1 MSDFSSTSRYIEI
14 RPDNIPADGV
24 ISFKNGFPVLSFTIS
39 AQEGLLDPST
49 IRIVGDLNVYSDN
62 NTPPTKAVAGDK
74 LNMNSRL
81 GIFNVVD
88 QLTIRSNRT
97 KMICEQIRHYSKW
110 LNTYMAT
117 TSSLQDQM
125 GHLGESCLMMPN
137 SDAFREG
144 TIETPGASLWERK
157 SFSMHLPCGMLQSG
171 NMINLRPDAFGGLQ
185 IEIML
190 APDSNVLYFEDGVIP
205 PAKAE
210 AHYRLSDLKLCCEVM
225 DIPSGE
231 LTSGEGSGTYEFNTI
246 TSLYTSIN
254 STNAQIQYS
263 LALKNLLSVF
273 CNFMPVSNI
282 NTLTADSMATTYPS
296 NAKTGVAP
304 NQTGTLA
311 PINRVQFLKGG
322 TKYPAE
328 FDYVAN
334 IVGAPDTN
342 VPDPQIVKGLYDAIA
357 PVYNQ
362 NRSTLSTQNM
372 NRGYVMGTLER
383 ADSYAN
389 IPEGGSVMG
398 LGVKYGLGG
407 AGEDFSTEQFGIS
420 VDSDLSTDNP
430 IGVYLFFK
438 AKATLVYSPTGIQLV
453 Q

>member
-1 MSDFSSTSRYIEI
+1 MSDLNATSRNIEI

-39 AQEGLLDPST
+39 AQDGLLDPSS

-62 NTPPTKAVAGDK
+62 NSPPTKAQAGDK

-88 QLTIRSNRT
+88 QLTIRSHRT
-97 KMICEQIRHYSKW
+97 KMICEQIRHYQKW

-117 TSSLQDQM
+117 TSSLQDQI
-125 GHLGESCLMMPN
+125 GHLGESCLIMPN
-137 SDAFREG
+137 SDQFRKSV
-144 TIETPGASLWERK
+144 IESPALQLWERK

-171 NMINLRPDAFGGLQ
+171 NMINLRPDAFGGIQ

-190 APDSNVLYFEDGVIP
+190 APDSNVLFFEDGVIP
-205 PAKAE
+205 GAKAE
-210 AHYRLSDLKLCCEVM
+210 AHYRLSNLKLCCEIT
-225 DIPSGE
+225 DIPQGQLTTGE
-231 LTSGEGSGTYEFNTI
+231 STGSYEFNTI

-282 NTLTADSMATTYPS
+282 NTLTADGQATTYPT
-296 NAKTGVAP
+296 NAMTGVAP
-304 NQTGTLA
+304 NKTGTLA

-322 TKYPAE
+322 TKFPAE

-334 IVGAPDTN
+334 IVGEPDTN
-342 VPDPQIVKGLYDAIA
+342 LPDPQIVKGLYDAIA
-357 PVYNQ
+357 PLYNQ
-362 NRSTLSTQNM
+362 NRSVLSPANM
-372 NRGYVMGTLER
+372 NRGYLMGTIETPT
-383 ADSYAN
+383 SYQN
-389 IPEGGSVMG
+389 VIDGGAVMG

-420 VDSDLSTDNP
+420 IDSDLTTDNP

-438 AKATLVYSPTGIQLV
+438 AKATLLYSPTGIQLV

>member
-1 MSDFSSTSRYIEI
+1 
-14 RPDNIPADGV
+14 
-24 ISFKNGFPVLSFTIS
+24 
-39 AQEGLLDPST
+39 
-49 IRIVGDLNVYSDN
+49 
-62 NTPPTKAVAGDK
+62 
-74 LNMNSRL
+74 
-81 GIFNVVD
+81 
-88 QLTIRSNRT
+88 
-97 KMICEQIRHYSKW
+97 
-110 LNTYMAT
+110 
-117 TSSLQDQM
+117 
-125 GHLGESCLMMPN
+125 
-137 SDAFREG
+137 
-144 TIETPGASLWERK
+144 
-157 SFSMHLPCGMLQSG
+157 
-171 NMINLRPDAFGGLQ
+171 
-185 IEIML
+185 ML
-190 APDSNVLYFEDGVIP
+190 APDSNVLYFEDGVVP

-210 AHYRLSDLKLCCEVM
+210 AHYRLSDLKLCCEIM
-225 DIPSGE
+225 DIPAGQ

-254 STNAQIQYS
+254 STNAQVQYS

-372 NRGYVMGTLER
+372 NRGYLMGTLLN

-420 VDSDLSTDNP
+420 IDSDLSTDNP